1 MKVEYAAKAVD
12 NSGTAIGVKCKDGIL
27 LAIEKLL
34 VSKLLTKGTQRRIY
48 TVATHAGM
56 AVGGC
61 IPDAR
66 QIVNRACDEAGNY
79 KSVFCSH
86 VFAVIRWTLVVV

>member
-1 MKVEYAAKAVD
+1 MEYAAKAVE
-12 NSGTAIGVKCKDGIL
+12 NSGTAIGIKCRDGIL

-34 VSKLLTKGTQRRIY
+34 ISKLLMKGTQRRIH
-48 TVATHAGM
+48 TVDMHAGM

-66 QIVNRACDEAGNY
+66 QIVNRACDEARSY
-79 KSVFCSH
+79 KSVLCSH
-86 VFAVIRWTLVVV
+86 HVFCGD